1 MATEAQLIEALKRA
15 DEAGNTQDAQQIASA
30 IKTMRSSSANDSDFA
45 RMITGKEKPVNPTP
59 YGLSDAITQGVT
71 FGFADEIGNAGVAAL
86 GGGAI
91 GVGRAIKNRD
101 IGEIP
106 RAIGEE
112 YQTLQRDYRAGQ
124 EQFRKERPVQA
135 YGGEI
140 AGGAVAGGAGI
151 LKNAGGQLVKAAGI
165 GAIEGGLYGAGS
177 AEGNI
182 LERTDDAAIGS
193 ALGGLGGAAFQGV
206 ANKVA
211 GFWKARAGKRVA
223 DADTKRAYRMLANA
237 LADDLGG
244 RNKAEAALRTWIKNG
259 AKPEELFDLG
269 GPVTQNL
276 AREVASRKP
285 TPALQFINS
294 IKDAQSSE
302 IRGAVQKSLNKNGGS
317 VQATRSMLETVRKEQ
332 ASPLYKKAYA
342 KQINTEEIAQLITE
356 RPELKKALSKGVSRV
371 LNRGNGVL
379 DDNGMITVEVL
390 DRAKGALDD
399 RINMLLRNGA
409 KREARDIIEA
419 KNALLAKIDELAP
432 EYAEARKIY
441 AGTAEI
447 ESALEKGKLFL
458 KENYSADDLA
468 RDLAEMGP
476 SEREFYKV
484 AVAEQF
490 EALID
495 RTRDVSNKGAF
506 IARESMRK
514 KIKTLFADDPQEAE
528 AFIELVKKSEDRFR
542 RLGKIDPDGGS
553 QTEPRQRARQ
563 IFEDAERGP
572 IQRSAEAV
580 LEDPLK
586 VPAKAAKA
594 ATRAFNSKRG
604 QRVSDVLAKALFDGV
619 DDPFP
624 QASRVG
630 VPFRPVP
637 AANPLIQNR
646 E

>member
-15 DEAGNTQDAQQIASA
+15 DEAGNTKDAQQIANV
-30 IKTMRSSSANDSDFA
+30 IKTMRSSAANNNKNPA
-45 RMITGKEKPVNPTP
+45 NPTP
-59 YGLSDAITQGVT
+59 YGLGDAITQGVT
-71 FGFADEIGNAGVAAL
+71 FGFADEIGNAGVASL

-106 RAIGEE
+106 RSIGEE
-112 YQTLQRDYRAGQ
+112 YQTLQRNYRAGQ
-124 EQFRKERPVQA
+124 EQFREAHPIQA

-151 LKNAGGQLVKAAGI
+151 LKNAGGQIGKAALI
-165 GAIEGGLYGAGS
+165 GAGEGGLYGFGS
-177 AEGNI
+177 AQGSVT
-182 LERTDDAAIGS
+182 ERVDDAATGA
-193 ALGGLGGAAFQGV
+193 ALGAAGGAAFQGV

-223 DADTKRAYRMLANA
+223 DADTKRAFGMLVNS
-237 LADDLGG
+237 LSDDLGG
-244 RNKAEAALRTWIKNG
+244 RNKAEAALRNWMKNG

-294 IKDAQSSE
+294 MKDAQSAE
-302 IRGAVQKSLNKNGGS
+302 IRGAVQKSLNKKGGS

-332 ASPLYKKAYA
+332 ASPLYRQAYA
-342 KQINTEEIAQLITE
+342 KQIDTEEIAQLIAE

-371 LNRGNGVL
+371 LNRGNGVI

-399 RINMLLRNGA
+399 RINVLMRQGA
-409 KREARDIIEA
+409 KREAADIISA
-419 KNALLAKIDELAP
+419 KKVLLAKIDELAP
-432 EYAEARKIY
+432 EYAEARKVF

-447 ESALEKGKLFL
+447 ESALEKGNDFL
-458 KENYSADDLA
+458 KPSYSADDLA

-476 SEREFYKV
+476 SEREFHKV

-495 RTRDVSNKGAF
+495 RTRDRSNKGAF
-506 IARESMRK
+506 VSTEAMRK

-553 QTEPRQRARQ
+553 QTEPRQRAKQ

-572 IQRSAEAV
+572 IQRGAETV
-580 LEDPLK
+580 LENPVAAPGK
-586 VPAKAAKA
+586 AVKAAA
-594 ATRAFNSKRG
+594 RNLNSKRG
-604 QRVSDVLAKALFDGV
+604 QRVSDALSRALFEGA

-624 QASRVG
+624 QATRAN
-630 VPFRPVP
+630 VPFRSVS
-637 AANPLIQNR
+637 AANPLIQNK